1 MSLNNFFF
9 TGLWLYVGE
18 GCFGAKDNSNMEV
31 TYNGPSA
38 FVGAVKLVHTSGL
51 VSNGVS
57 QEGSYWGSGDGGN
70 QLGTLI
76 TDSQNRIIH
85 PSPRLTIMDNP
96 SGWYSIPDYTTLSPE
111 LVFTDFC
118 VPQHLNKGAKLRVWY
133 SEDLKDYTE
142 SDNSGQ
148 SCTKIFA
155 YLF

>member
-1 MSLNNFFF
+1 M
-9 TGLWLYVGE
+9 
-18 GCFGAKDNSNMEV
+18 
-31 TYNGPSA
+31 
-38 FVGAVKLVHTSGL
+38 KLVHISGL
-51 VSNGVS
+51 VSNALS
-57 QEGSYWGSGDGGN
+57 QEGSYWGIGNGGN
-70 QLGTLI
+70 HLGTLI
-76 TDSQNRIIH
+76 TDSQNRILY
-85 PSPRLTIMDNP
+85 PSPRLTSMNNP
-96 SGWYSIPDYTTLSPE
+96 SGWYYIPGYTTLSPE